1 MLDLFF
7 SNGAGWFTVLAACGT
22 SVFLLRLVLLFAGH
36 HVGGDVHADVDGGH
50 GVPGDGHTDSSSAFK
65 ALSLQTIAAFMM
77 GFGWGGLGA
86 LKGSGLPWAPTLVI
100 AGVSGVAMV
109 WLLALLLKG
118 IHDLQSSGNVL
129 PTDSIG
135 SEGDVYL
142 TVPGN
147 ARGSGQVRVNIGDR
161 QRIYTAL
168 TDAEP
173 LPTGTRIKVVGVNSD
188 NTLTVVRA

>member
-7 SNGAGWFTVLAACGT
+7 SGGAGWLTVLAFTGT
-22 SVFLLRLVLLFAGH
+22 SVFVLRLILLFAGH
-36 HVGGDVHADVDGGH
+36 HVGDLGDLHTE
-50 GVPGDGHTDSSSAFK
+50 VPHDTHTDPADAFK
-65 ALSLQTIAAFMM
+65 ALSLQSVAAFAM

-86 LKGSGLPWAPTLVI
+86 LKGSGLSWTPTI
-100 AGVSGVAMV
+100 AIALAAGVAMV
-109 WLLALLLKG
+109 WVLALLLKG

-147 ARGSGQVRVNIGDR
+147 AEGRGQVRVVIGAR
-161 QRIYTAL
+161 QRIYNASTES
-168 TDAEP
+168 EP
-173 LPTGTRIKVVGVNSD
+173 LPTGTRVKVVGVNND
-188 NTLTVVRA
+188 NTLAVVRA